1 MKQKVFL
8 ITGFQNW
15 GKSFII
21 KELFNDRERFYKNK
35 LYALCDKKF
44 CVQSQS
50 NDDLG
55 DTGYINTLNSRLNKL
70 SLKPDYIISAFCP
83 TKEPSNNSIEIIK
96 NLYQNSDVY
105 LITLENKW
113 CLHAKL
119 NINEITKY
127 YSNLHN
133 VQIENISEKD
143 PKKIAQAVKQKICS
157 LI

>member
-21 KELFNDRERFYKNK
+21 KELFNGRKRFYKNK
-35 LYALCDKKF
+35 LYKLCDKKF

-50 NDDLG
+50 NDDWG
-55 DTGYINTLNSRLNKL
+55 ETGYINAVNSRLNKL
-70 SLKPDYIISAFCP
+70 SSKPNYIISAFCP
-83 TKEPSNNSIEIIK
+83 TKEPSNDSIRIIK
-96 NLYQNSDVY
+96 NLYQSSDVY

-113 CLHAKL
+113 CLHAQL
-119 NINEITKY
+119 NINEITNY

-133 VQIENISEKD
+133 VQIVNISEKD
-143 PKKIAQAVKQKICS
+143 PKKKAQAVEQKICS
-157 LI
+157 LA